1 MGKKR
6 KKQARSLAPAGHGFD
21 FGERPVV
28 AAMTDTSFNQ
38 ALIDGKVIGCAY
50 GFSPIPGFSNMIPL
64 LTFVGTNAERLRD
77 AFEQFRAWGCE
88 DDGDVV
94 DIHLLLNNDG
104 TYRAWLGP
112 ETRRLLFRCIPQAD
126 LFDPL
131 VFNLS
136 WIKEMDTTNPF
147 LFELKEYLS
156 GKITPVAI
164 SAATIPTDKTLAP
177 SNLIEIPDLPA
188 FVKFDLRILH
198 ETDCPDD
205 ARFKPLNGV
214 PQPRSHQTSPK
225 DQAEARERLFDV
237 AFPVLR
243 ERVRRSG
250 LYEDLRKQELLNDV
264 REVQV
269 VQAIANL
276 ILSDELNPGDRHYL
290 QLAGDRSQQIWEH
303 LRNRREWADGND
315 PVPGL
320 SQDAVTQ
327 QIELDVRHVLARRGV
342 PTAPMRFASLQQMF
356 LRKGYAA

>member
-6 KKQARSLAPAGHGFD
+6 KKEARSLAPAGHGFD

-50 GFSPIPGFSNMIPL
+50 GFSFIPGFSEMIPL
-64 LTFVGTNAERLRD
+64 LTFVGTNEEGLRD

-104 TYRAWLGP
+104 SYRAWLGP

-126 LFDPL
+126 LFEPL
-131 VFNLS
+131 VLNLS
-136 WIKEMDTTNPF
+136 WIKGMDTTNPF
-147 LFELKEYLS
+147 LFELKEYLAS
-156 GKITPVAI
+156 KITPVAI
-164 SAATIPTDKTLAP
+164 SAATISTDKPLAT
-177 SNLIEIPDLPA
+177 SNLIDMADLPG
-188 FVKFDLRILH
+188 FVKFDLQILH
-198 ETDCPDD
+198 ETDHPDD
-205 ARFKPLNGV
+205 PRFKLLKEGP
-214 PQPRSHQTSPK
+214 PRRGPKTSPK
-225 DQAEARERLFDV
+225 KQAEVRERLFDV

-250 LYEDLRKQELLNDV
+250 LCEDLRKQELLKEV

-269 VQAIANL
+269 VQAAANL
-276 ILSDELNPGDRHYL
+276 ILSDELNRGDRHYL
-290 QLAGDRSQQIWEH
+290 QLAGDRPEQIWEH
-303 LRNRREWADGND
+303 LRNRREWADGID
-315 PVPGL
+315 QVVGL
-320 SQDAVTQ
+320 SQDAVAQ
-327 QIELDVRHVLARRGV
+327 QIELDVRHVLARVGV
-342 PTAPMRFASLQQMF
+342 PAASMKFASLQQMF